1 MSVYLKYLLETSKD
15 NKDLEKRL
23 NKVDYYSILGVN
35 RDSSF
40 SEIYT
45 NFKNLAEIY
54 EPSFSLTD
62 DFEKKSLV
70 YTFILK
76 AYSILSNPVKRVE
89 YDEILDKDNGLEMIK
104 FIKDECGSL
113 NIQDD
118 ELLDIVI
125 NLLGKSLNCTD
136 DEISNKA
143 KEDIV
148 SIFQNVQKLLSSNH
162 VVLHSKET
170 LEKESNKINCVNDDL
185 KYSVFDGQ
193 YCSDVIIPTD
203 LENNCDVVCSDRDEK
218 LIALLKSLSLKE
230 KIKKLIPRNKKDVFN
245 YAMYLLLA
253 VTVATG
259 FYVEIERFKNDFADF
274 DYKSVLT
281 NIQTSLEELNEK
293 AELTINYD
301 ITAEDTK
308 KSLSKYSGISYKEF
322 KDINELDEGDTVSFI
337 YKVLSHDLKRCSKT
351 VVVGENDSQ
360 NIGGFCEKYNT
371 NIQTLIYL
379 NPELFGDYEDIDE
392 YFISHP
398 VMYQFSKPISSLKI
412 PDIESIKNYDVEND
426 VVYQKVKKEVH

>member
-15 NKDLEKRL
+15 NTDLEKRL
-23 NKVDYYSILGVN
+23 NKIDYYSILGLN
-35 RDSSF
+35 KNSS
-40 SEIYT
+40 SDEIYT
-45 NFKNLAEIY
+45 NFKKLLEY
-54 EPSFSLTD
+54 FKPTFSSLD
-62 DFEKKSLV
+62 NFEKKSLV
-70 YTFILK
+70 YTFILN
-76 AYSILSNPVKRVE
+76 AYSTLSNPLKKAE
-89 YDEILDKDNGLEMIK
+89 YNEMLDKKQGDQIIK
-104 FIKDECGSL
+104 FTQDEQGIV

-118 ELLDIVI
+118 ELLGRVV
-125 NLLGKSLNCTD
+125 NLLGKSLNCSD
-136 DEISNKA
+136 FEVSNKA

-148 SIFQNVQKLLSSNH
+148 SMFRNVQKLLSTDH
-162 VVLHSKET
+162 VVLYSNE
-170 LEKESNKINCVNDDL
+170 LSGINSNKCDDIDKDL
-185 KYSVFDGQ
+185 KYNVFDEQ
-193 YCSDVIIPTD
+193 YCPEVLIPID
-203 LENNCDVVCSDRDEK
+203 LENSFEVVSSNKKEVSVSLFK
-218 LIALLKSLSLKE
+218 LLKE
-230 KIKKLIPRNKKDVFN
+230 KIENLRPKNKKDVFN
-245 YAMYLLLA
+245 YTMCLLLA
-253 VTVATG
+253 VMAVAG
-259 FYVEIERFKNDFADF
+259 FYLETERLKKEFSSF
-274 DYKSVLT
+274 DYKQALA
-281 NIQTSLEELNEK
+281 NIQTMVEELNEK
-293 AELTINYD
+293 TELTINYD

-322 KDINELDEGDTVSFI
+322 EDIDEFDEGDTVSFI

-426 VVYQKVKKEVH
+426 IVYQKVKKDV